1 VENPADSFHHNMK
14 QNKSL
19 VVQINII
26 YRPDINREEYSQSL
40 RLFLKWAQIFQE
52 HSYGGFLKPLYSAF
66 CTYLYQ
72 LPAGEFETVVDETA
86 VFVQLMVGVVTEVY
100 GLKQLATYECGKLIK
115 NENVYNLI
123 MGIIFRRT
131 KIKRFLLKCIRTN
144 D

>member
-1 VENPADSFHHNMK
+1 MK

-52 HSYGGFLKPLYSAF
+52 HSYGGFLKPFYSAF

-72 LPAGEFETVVDETA
+72 LPADEYESVVDETA
-86 VFVQLMVGVVTEVY
+86 VFVQLMVSIVTEVY
-100 GLKQLATYECGKLIK
+100 GLKQLATY
-115 NENVYNLI
+115 
-123 MGIIFRRT
+123 
-131 KIKRFLLKCIRTN
+131 
-144 D
+144 